1 MDVSANARRGQRQ
14 QPSPAWRGTQV
25 DRRRCWAESAP
36 GGSAPREAR
45 AGKGG
50 GWRHSKSCKGRRACR
65 WGGKAEASRRGE
77 RGAGKEGGEREAF
90 RPRNRGSAGG
100 GAGGGSSETQ
110 RMAARVGLG
119 WWVGPRR
126 KVGRRNGLP
135 AKAALGGEAAGEWRP
150 ADPVA
155 ARKHAGAGA
164 RGGAPG
170 HQRRPPGGE
179 GQARRSDPTSC

>member
-65 WGGKAEASRRGE
+65 WGGKAEANRRE
-77 RGAGKEGGEREAF
+77 
-90 RPRNRGSAGG
+90 SAAQGRS
-100 GAGGGSSETQ
+100 GGS
-110 RMAARVGLG
+110 
-119 WWVGPRR
+119 
-126 KVGRRNGLP
+126 
-135 AKAALGGEAAGEWRP
+135 
-150 ADPVA
+150 
-155 ARKHAGAGA
+155 
-164 RGGAPG
+164 
-170 HQRRPPGGE
+170 
-179 GQARRSDPTSC
+179 ARRSAPATGAAPEAELGVAVPRLIAWRRV